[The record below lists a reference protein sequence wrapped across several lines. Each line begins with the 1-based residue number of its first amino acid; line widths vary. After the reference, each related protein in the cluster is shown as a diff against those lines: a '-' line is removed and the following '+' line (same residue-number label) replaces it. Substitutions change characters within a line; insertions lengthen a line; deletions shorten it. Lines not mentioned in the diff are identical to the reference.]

1 MINIIGKS
9 LAVLQ
14 FGMSVALMSLAG
26 FMLVTDFDFGWKDP
40 RRIYN
45 DLPGKPKDD
54 NLLVASDLDKAEAA
68 MRKMIRF
75 KEEELYQLGMAQQ
88 QLAQV
93 QPWLAK
99 NNIKGMEI
107 LERLENGT
115 GTFEIEDLEADEAK
129 GTYALEEDAPKDW
142 GFPRLVAVK
151 RENPINKSYATYL
164 AELRSLDAKIDKE
177 QKDIQDILT
186 AEQIITLRVIGE
198 MSVDGTPARH
208 DDGSIKKPGWY
219 YLTELEMEMQKQL
232 QKEIEYLQPL
242 WLKELVDAQL
252 VVTRRDLLVQ
262 RLNELNVKGF
272 LSQSEFLKKQQ

>member
-1 MINIIGKS
+1 MINFFGKG

-26 FMLVTDFDFGWKDP
+26 FMLVTDFDFGWKEPQRVYPDQ
-40 RRIYN
+40 
-45 DLPGKPKDD
+45 PGKKDE
-54 NLLVASDLDKAEAA
+54 NLLIPSDLDKAEAA

-75 KEEELYQLGMAQQ
+75 KDEELYQLGMAQQ
-88 QLAQV
+88 GLAQV

-107 LERLENGT
+107 LERLENGK
-115 GTFEIEDLEADEAK
+115 GTFEIDDLEADEAK
-129 GTYALEEDAPKDW
+129 GVYVLEEDSPRDW
-142 GFPRLVAVK
+142 GFPKLVTVK

-164 AELRSLDAKIDKE
+164 AELRNLDGKIDKE

-186 AEQIITLRVIGE
+186 AEQLITMRLIGE
-198 MSVDGTPARH
+198 MSADGTPARH

-219 YLTELEMEMQKQL
+219 YLIELEMEMQKQL
-232 QKEIEYLQPL
+232 KREIDYLQPL

-252 VVTRRDLLVQ
+252 VVTRRDVLLQ

-272 LSQSEFLKKQQ
+272 MSQSEFLKKQQ